1 MGKLE
6 DRENRRRASVI
17 GPIAGVGSELSTKK
31 GRPKENRE
39 TKKRVSLSVLP
50 SLYED
55 IQRIAYVQRRST
67 SDLVASILEQ
77 YREEHGMELAEYET
91 IAKGR

>member
-17 GPIAGVGSELSTKK
+17 GPIVGVGSEIPGTKK
-31 GRPKENRE
+31 GRPREASE

-50 SLYED
+50 SLY
-55 IQRIAYVQRRST
+55 
-67 SDLVASILEQ
+67 
-77 YREEHGMELAEYET
+77 
-91 IAKGR
+91 